1 MLYRENLAV
10 ATPPTN
16 YFSKRNNNDY
26 SSDIILL
33 NPSEGTALYISY
45 NTAIPYNTSNELSAD
60 IVEKAIYNRALKKRD
75 LKTPLNA
82 LINSYSELKKGW
94 DGYKAN
100 PVDMPC
106 INNAIKIIDGL
117 PNYILTHIDT
127 SCIFPTPNGTLMFEI
142 GSEDRYF
149 IIDVGN
155 TSALYYYRFDD
166 ILEGIDAP
174 IPFTAETPS
183 AITELFTEFL
193 KFFKK

>member
-1 MLYRENLAV
+1 MFYRENLAV

-45 NTAIPYNTSNELSAD
+45 NTATPYNTSNDLSAD
-60 IVEKAIYNRALKKRD
+60 VVEKAIYNRALKKRD

-100 PVDMPC
+100 PVDMLC

-117 PNYILTHIDT
+117 PNYILTRIDT

-193 KFFKK
+193 KFSKE